1 MRMKKLV
8 WGVVILLGMLTSCSE
23 EENNSSQD
31 TVMQL
36 ISPRVSAMVE
46 NETSSY
52 SPLTGVLEAYPCQSQ
67 SSIYFGNYTQGKLT
81 PFYGYY
87 IIQDGHVT
95 GDNNRVLNLPEGS
108 YNMVYW
114 GTPKYEEPTYSTP
127 AISEPGLQIGADLSQ
142 LYFSLRANT
151 DGTYMPVFDM
161 VHAIKET
168 DTSEDFQASLQRVV
182 AGLKVIV
189 KRKDNGIFDSDI
201 LKMQVQIGGIAEK
214 LNVYTAEPENQTKT
228 VQFDL
233 VRSEDGTSMSNAT
246 VMLFPSAEHPQLDL
260 LITTQDGKTHRLTKT
275 LETTLSANTRLTL
288 QILLGEVLPSERKGN
303 FTIENWRE
311 ASETIEF
318 IVEE

>member
-1 MRMKKLV
+1 MKKLV

-114 GTPKYEEPTYSTP
+114 GTPKYEEPIYSTP

>member
-1 MRMKKLV
+1 MKKLV

-67 SSIYFGNYTQGKLT
+67 SSTYFGNYVQGKLT

-114 GTPKYEEPTYSTP
+114 GTPKYEEPIYSTP

>member
-1 MRMKKLV
+1 MKKLV

-67 SSIYFGNYTQGKLT
+67 SSTYFGNYVQGKLT

-114 GTPKYEEPTYSTP
+114 GTPKYEEPIYSTP
-127 AISEPGLQIGADLSQ
+127 ASSEPGLQIGADLSQ

>member
-1 MRMKKLV
+1 MKKLV

-114 GTPKYEEPTYSTP
+114 GTPKYEEPIYSTP

-161 VHAIKET
+161 VHAIKEM

>member
-1 MRMKKLV
+1 MKKLV

-67 SSIYFGNYTQGKLT
+67 SSTYFGNYVQGKLT

-114 GTPKYEEPTYSTP
+114 GTPKYEEPIYSTP

-288 QILLGEVLPSERKGN
+288 QIFLGEVLPSERKGN

>member
-1 MRMKKLV
+1 MKKLV

-67 SSIYFGNYTQGKLT
+67 SSTYFGNYVQGKLT

-114 GTPKYEEPTYSTP
+114 GTPKYEEPIYSTP

-161 VHAIKET
+161 VHAIKEM

>member
-1 MRMKKLV
+1 MKKLV

-67 SSIYFGNYTQGKLT
+67 SSTYFGNYVQGKLT

-95 GDNNRVLNLPEGS
+95 GDNNRVLNLPESS

-114 GTPKYEEPTYSTP
+114 GTPKYEEPIYSTP